1 MTIYSLDILL
11 FLFGTSLLFH
21 VQFFSTPP
29 VFLLLSH
36 LNFTQ
41 VWIQSSRTHCSWVQP
56 GRNPSFL
63 LQFLWLYLFSRL
75 FQQGWPWF
83 SGSSEEQNYFQPGRM
98 KGDLLE
104 EVAFAWALEG
114 RVKCKSG
121 QSHREKRKQ
130 YASKQ
135 VEMGK
140 HSMYRNI
147 KTVNCTVGKAPW
159 EPLGCNMAFLFQASL
174 GWWSNCW
181 SFRPGGL

>member
-1 MTIYSLDILL
+1 MYSAYKLNKQGDNI
-11 FLFGTSLLFH
+11 
-21 VQFFSTPP
+21 QPWRTPFP
-29 VFLLLSH
+29 IWNQSVVPCPVPPYTTTVFLLLSH

-56 GRNPSFL
+56 GRNPSSL
-63 LQFLWLYLFSRL
+63 LQFLWLYLGSRL

-83 SGSSEEQNYFQPGRM
+83 SGSSEEWNYFQPGRM
-98 KGDLLE
+98 KGDLLK
-104 EVAFAWALEG
+104 EVAFTWGLEG
-114 RVKCKSG
+114 WVKCKSG

-135 VEMGK
+135 GEVGK

-159 EPLGCNMAFLFQASL
+159 EPLGCNTALLFRHL
-174 GWWSNCW
+174 
-181 SFRPGGL
+181 